1 MRAAEQKSV
10 ALAVNEIIEHYL
22 RKDVI
27 HGGASRA
34 ELAKA
39 IERHAN
45 LLDALDSSV
54 AVGLRLY
61 ARRLYWDRGGG
72 RKKVA
77 C

>member
-1 MRAAEQKSV
+1 MSAAEQKST
-10 ALAVNEIIEHYL
+10 ALAVNEIVDHYI
-22 RKDVI
+22 RKEVI
-27 HGGASRA
+27 HGDSSRA

-45 LLDALDSSV
+45 LLDALDNRV

-61 ARRLYWDRGGG
+61 ARRVYWDRGGG